1 MAGPP
6 SAPSRALLSFL
17 LPSVPVPL
25 LSMGL
30 APLPPASYSKPALL
44 TQDLGLLQ
52 LAWGVPRGAVPGPPA
67 QVRSP
72 ALRDAAPYAP
82 GPEAGVGRAAAHLHP
97 GGPGSLQ
104 AVGLQLQTPKHI
116 LWEVS
121 LARGWG
127 IPLFR

>member
-1 MAGPP
+1 M
-6 SAPSRALLSFL
+6 SFL

-30 APLPPASYSKPALL
+30 APLLPASYSEPALL

-72 ALRDAAPYAP
+72 ALRDAAPSAS
-82 GPEAGVGRAAAHLHP
+82 GPEAGVGRAAVHLHP

>member
-1 MAGPP
+1 M
-6 SAPSRALLSFL
+6 SFL

-30 APLPPASYSKPALL
+30 APLLPASYSEPALL

-72 ALRDAAPYAP
+72 ALRDAAPSAS